1 MRPDKH
7 QSGFGVRRALSR
19 QINWQLPDKG
29 LSFFYTAVK
38 KIDVAE
44 KIVDEGIDW
53 MMIDL
58 FRRADLLDASFVHQN
73 DPIGHFQGFFLIVSD
88 KDAGNF
94 QLVVK
99 APEPLAQLFSN
110 FRVEGTEGL
119 VQKQHVGFHRQ
130 GAGQGDSLAL
140 APGELRWQAVTEPV
154 QLHELQ
160 EVVYLFLY
168 DFLRG
173 PKTARAHAQTEGNIL
188 EDRHVPEQR
197 VVLKDEADPA
207 VAEADRRSILVVNQ
221 DGAVVAIGD
230 FDPRNDS

>member
-1 MRPDKH
+1 MRSHKH
-7 QSGFGVRRALSR
+7 HSGIDIRRALSR

-29 LSFFYTAVK
+29 LSFFYAAME

-53 MMIDL
+53 MMIDF
-58 FRRADLLDASFVHQN
+58 FRRADLLDAPFVHQ
-73 DPIGHFQGFFLIVSD
+73 DHPISHFQGFFLIVSD

-99 APEPLAQLFSN
+99 TPEPLAQLFSN

-119 VQKQHVGFHRQ
+119 VQNPPVGLPRQ
-130 GAGQGDSLAL
+130 RAGQGASLAL
-140 APGELRWQAVTEPV
+140 AAGELRWQAVTEPV

-188 EDRHVPEQR
+188 EDRHVSEQR

-221 DGAVVAIGD
+221 DGTVVAIGD